1 MDNIQQDTVIMY
13 PGTSV
18 SLLIG
23 KRLITS
29 GHNLHL
35 FCPNAVHLR
44 MAGTVPAD
52 LKVAA
57 LDGGSTVQVV
67 EDVGSLEIMD
77 FIIFPTLDV
86 LPEKSRPDF
95 GLMCRNLFR
104 QYL

>member
-1 MDNIQQDTVIMY
+1 MIMY

-52 LKVAA
+52 LKIAA
-57 LDGGSTVQVV
+57 LEWGSTVKVV

-95 GLMCRNLFR
+95 GQMCRNLFR
-104 QYL
+104 

>member
-1 MDNIQQDTVIMY
+1 MQETVIMF
-13 PGTSV
+13 PGIST

-52 LKVAA
+52 LKIAA
-57 LDGGSTVQVV
+57 LEWGSTVHVV
-67 EDVGSLEIMD
+67 EDVYILQNMD

>member
-52 LKVAA
+52 LKIVA
-57 LDGGSTVQVV
+57 LEGGSTVQVV
-67 EDVGSLEIMD
+67 EDVGNLGIMD

-86 LPEKSRPDF
+86 LPEKSRQDF
-95 GLMCRNLFR
+95 GQMCRNLFR
-104 QYL
+104 